1 MSYKPYDSSDLAQKL
16 VQMSNYSE
24 DIMNAMAQDNM
35 IATKTSLSEQEMAR
49 QFEIICNDIVGNI
62 NGTCNTGT
70 EINK

>member
-1 MSYKPYDSSDLAQKL
+1 
-16 VQMSNYSE
+16 
-24 DIMNAMAQDNM
+24 MNSMAQDHM
-35 IATKTSLSEQEMAR
+35 TATKTSVSEQEMAR

>member
-1 MSYKPYDSSDLAQKL
+1 
-16 VQMSNYSE
+16 MSNYSE

-35 IATKTSLSEQEMAR
+35 TATKTSLSEQEMAR